1 MEEINLTKMTDEQVI
16 EYLDADIK
24 SAKTIQDELA
34 TQRETYY
41 KAFRAQLYG
50 NEREGWSKSV
60 APIIW
65 SNHQSNLSAL
75 VEIFSDEFFNLKSTD
90 EDRSD
95 KFQKLIRYQMFRKQ
109 DGYKK
114 LYDFLYGA
122 GIYHYAIFKN
132 CYHEDFDLVYDTY
145 EQLSSEQM
153 MQLATQVKDTTITK
167 YTEASTGDSFD
178 PMAGR
183 PIPGVKFYEKVKTVT
198 KKFTYKGPAF
208 EVIPQWEWF
217 YSPDCKIGDWGSID
231 GRLVYHEVKRTL
243 DYIRKKERIGAYRKG
258 TYAQCLELYSSGTS
272 NKPDE
277 IAVRYNADGLSEV
290 NTEAQTDDTLNKQLT
305 IKECYAKVD
314 IDSDGLLEP
323 CIITIIE
330 DKVVAQLE
338 ENPYKRPP
346 FRVGGMLPE
355 PHKIHCIAPPSILE
369 NDQKVMTNFLRFIQD
384 SAAMSTYR
392 NVVTSDP
399 RMQKM
404 LQSRKPFDVILGD
417 PQKIGEVPVQ
427 PPDQFILKAWE
438 LMKGEKEET
447 TGNSRYNQ
455 GMDGSSLNKTA
466 YGISLISEAS
476 ARRLRMSAKLLGN
489 GVMTGLIRDF
499 IYINQK
505 WKTKDP
511 ITLLGTDIVVNPD
524 DLEGEQDIEIDIG
537 VSPSEKQAMAQQMD
551 LFLQWSSQVGLPMG
565 LTDPIK
571 YTKAVK
577 KKYSLLNLN
586 IDNLLFTEQQ
596 VNQKIQEQQQNKPK
610 EDWKEFVAMDKLFPL
625 LAPQEKAQ
633 MLDRLGIQPDIKW
646 HQALAQNELTKDQT
660 MKKADLQ
667 GKALIET
674 IKQKGTMQQKE
685 QDLKGKIIEYGL
697 KQKEDSRK
705 SANQGNG
712 SAGV

>member
-1 MEEINLTKMTDEQVI
+1 MSDEQVI
-16 EYLDADIK
+16 EFLDADIK
-24 SAKTIQDELA
+24 SAKTIQDELS

-41 KAFRAQLYG
+41 KAFRAELYG

-75 VEIFSDEFFNLKSTD
+75 VEIFSDEFFCLKSTD
-90 EDRSD
+90 EDRAD

-109 DGYKK
+109 DGYRK

-132 CYHEDFDLVYDTY
+132 YYHEDFDLVYETY
-145 EQLSSEQM
+145 DMLTGEQM
-153 MQLATQVKDTTITK
+153 MQLATSSPNTTITK
-167 YTEASTGDSFD
+167 YTESTTADSFD
-178 PMAGR
+178 PVAGQ

-198 KKFTYKGPAF
+198 KVFKYRGAAF
-208 EVIPQWEWF
+208 DVVPQWEF
-217 YSPDCKIGDWGSID
+217 YYSPDCKISDWGSID

-243 DYIRKKERIGAYRKG
+243 DYIRKKERIGAYKQG
-258 TYAQCLELYSSGTS
+258 TYSKCLELYGSGTS
-272 NKPDE
+272 SKQDE
-277 IAVRYNADGLSEV
+277 ITFKYNTDGLSEI
-290 NTEAQTDDTLNKQLT
+290 NTDAQTTDVLNKQLS
-305 IKECYAKVD
+305 IKECYAKID
-314 IDSDGLLEP
+314 IDGDGLLEP
-323 CIITIIE
+323 CIVTIIE
-330 DKVVAQLE
+330 DSVIAQLE
-338 ENPYKRPP
+338 ENPYKKPP
-346 FRVGGMLPE
+346 FRIGGMLPE
-355 PHKIHCIAPPSILE
+355 PHKVHCIAPPSILE

-455 GMDGSSLNKTA
+455 GMDASSLNKTA

-476 ARRLRMSAKLLGN
+476 ARRLRMSAKLIGN

-499 IYINQK
+499 IFINQK
-505 WKTKDP
+505 WKTKDS
-511 ITLLGTDIVVNPD
+511 TQLLGTDIVINPN
-524 DLEGEQDIEIDIG
+524 DLEGEYDIEIDIG

-551 LFLQWSSQVGLPMG
+551 LFLQWGSQIGLPMG
-565 LTDPIK
+565 LTDPIR

-586 IDNLLFTEQQ
+586 VDNLLFTEQQ
-596 VNQKIQEQQQNKPK
+596 IDQKIKEQQQNKPK
-610 EDWKEFVAMDKLFPL
+610 EDWKEFVAMDKLFAF

-633 MLDRLGIQPDIKW
+633 ILDRLGIKPDIQW
-646 HQALAQNELTKDQT
+646 HQAIAQNDLTKDQT
-660 MKKADLQ
+660 MKKAEIQ
-667 GKALIET
+667 GKALIES
-674 IKQKGTMQQKE
+674 IKQRGIEKQKDQE
-685 QDLKGKIIEYGL
+685 LKGKIIEYGL
-697 KQKEDSRK
+697 KQKENSGK